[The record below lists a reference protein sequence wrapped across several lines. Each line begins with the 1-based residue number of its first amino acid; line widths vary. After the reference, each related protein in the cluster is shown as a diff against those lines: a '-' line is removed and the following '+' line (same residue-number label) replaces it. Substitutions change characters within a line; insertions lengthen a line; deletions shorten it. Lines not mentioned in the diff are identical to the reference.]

1 MIPASFEYH
10 VAKDI
15 AHAIQ
20 LLASSGGEA
29 KVLAGG
35 QSLIPLMKFR
45 LAQPAALVDIN
56 RIAGL
61 GGIRENGEL
70 QIGALIREADLEKN
84 PIIRQR
90 YPIITDT
97 AAVIADPLVRNMATI
112 GGNLPPAHPPQGHP
126 PRIHG
131 ARAPALPPR

>member
-45 LAQPAALVDIN
+45 LSQTAALVDIN

-61 GGIRENGEL
+61 AGIRENGEL

-84 PIIRQR
+84 AIIPQR
-90 YPIITDT
+90 YTIIPDT
-97 AAVIADPLVRNMATI
+97 AAALAGPL
-112 GGNLPPAHPPQGHP
+112 L
-126 PRIHG
+126 
-131 ARAPALPPR
+131 

>member
-45 LAQPAALVDIN
+45 LAQPVALVDIN

-70 QIGALIREADLEKN
+70 QIGALIREADLETR
-84 PIIRQR
+84 PLDPRG
-90 YPIITDT
+90 
-97 AAVIADPLVRNMATI
+97 AADIDHAV
-112 GGNLPPAHPPQGHP
+112 
-126 PRIHG
+126 
-131 ARAPALPPR
+131 

>member
-1 MIPASFEYH
+1 MAESWPTAKRPGRPRDYVRIRWQLPRVCGCRVEPGPSAAGRPVARGGRRREGEAMIPASFEYH

-45 LAQPAALVDIN
+45 LAQPVALVDIN

-70 QIGALIREADLEKN
+70 QIGALNREAD
-84 PIIRQR
+84 
-90 YPIITDT
+90 
-97 AAVIADPLVRNMATI
+97 
-112 GGNLPPAHPPQGHP
+112 
-126 PRIHG
+126 
-131 ARAPALPPR
+131 